1 MVKTMAKSSVIVDL
15 AAPTGGNCEATV
27 PGEMVEKYGVTI
39 IGPMDL
45 ARTMP
50 VHASQMYSKNI
61 TAFTANL
68 MKNGEL
74 AIDLEDQIIR
84 ESMLTN
90 GGVITNDAARQLVEA
105 GER

>member
-1 MVKTMAKSSVIVDL
+1 
-15 AAPTGGNCEATV
+15 
-27 PGEMVEKYGVTI
+27 
-39 IGPMDL
+39 
-45 ARTMP
+45 
-50 VHASQMYSKNI
+50 
-61 TAFTANL
+61 